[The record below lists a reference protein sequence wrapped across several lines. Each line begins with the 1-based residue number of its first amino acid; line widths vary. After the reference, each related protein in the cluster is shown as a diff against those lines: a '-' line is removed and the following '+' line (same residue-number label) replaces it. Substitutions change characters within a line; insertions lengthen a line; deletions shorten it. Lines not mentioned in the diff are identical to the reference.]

1 MFCLFCSSVLS
12 ESYACDL
19 EGKSDNKMLAVPK
32 DNSSYWKTDYMLST
46 FGNKQGVQHWQ
57 HGMGKKQELITSDC
71 KVSYLVSV
79 SLIFLICQMG

>member
-1 MFCLFCSSVLS
+1 
-12 ESYACDL
+12 
-19 EGKSDNKMLAVPK
+19 MLAVPK

-57 HGMGKKQELITSDC
+57 HGLGEKQELITSDC